1 MFPGSLILQKKFVL
15 SASTVLNSFL
25 MDMFVKSL
33 SPVLKCNVVLAS
45 QVGFFKSLTIPHFDR
60 D

>member
-15 SASTVLNSFL
+15 SARTVLNSFL

-45 QVGFFKSLTIPHFDR
+45 QVVFF
-60 D
+60 